1 MVKLLK
7 QVAQFKSLLSTSLEL
22 CTIYLRFKNSSQEK
36 SLLFKF
42 DDRSSPIV
50 KDFVNLHEV
59 KTIMPPAFTQESL
72 MEFFP
77 KQVRGAQIWL
87 LWSIHNNR
95 YGQFSN
101 SDDLI
106 IVTPLPPEDLY
117 PMDSPPKA
125 VPVAQA

>member
-59 KTIMPPAFTQESL
+59 ITIMPPAFTQESL
-72 MEFFP
+72 MEFLP
-77 KQVRGAQIWL
+77 KQKRGAQI
-87 LWSIHNNR
+87 
-95 YGQFSN
+95 
-101 SDDLI
+101 
-106 IVTPLPPEDLY
+106 
-117 PMDSPPKA
+117 
-125 VPVAQA
+125 